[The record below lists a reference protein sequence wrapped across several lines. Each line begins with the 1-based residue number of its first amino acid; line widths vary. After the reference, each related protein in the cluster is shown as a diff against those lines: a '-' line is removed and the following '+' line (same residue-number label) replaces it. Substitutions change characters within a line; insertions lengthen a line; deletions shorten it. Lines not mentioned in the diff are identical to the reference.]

1 MRRAA
6 PLAGLVLLLGLALP
20 PLTRAWGFDAH
31 RLAHDKAIGTLP
43 APLRELFAGNRAYLR
58 EHGLDPD
65 NWAIAGVPGEG
76 PNHYLDL
83 DAFGAYPFDD
93 IPLSEAEHLARHG
106 KEAAGQGRVPW
117 RVGEVYRDLVAAFR
131 SGDPARILERAA
143 VLGHYVA
150 DSHVPLHAVV
160 NYDGQLTGQKG
171 VHGRW
176 ETELFA
182 RYERQIE
189 PAVLPAAAERI
200 EDPVAFTF
208 AVLKES
214 YALAQETLAADRE
227 LAGTV
232 DFAETP
238 EDDRYKDAY
247 YTRFFERERERFVA
261 RLAAAAHA
269 VGSLWYSA
277 WEDAGRPALDT
288 SFRFPYVRRQSR
300 LIVASLDGAG
310 AALVEDALARGLMPN
325 LARLAGRGASARGV
339 VTTLPAKTPVA
350 HATLFTGA
358 WPDRHGIT
366 GSKLPRS
373 AGSVLETTDGY
384 RSDGLQAEPLWVT
397 AARQGLD
404 ATTIAVTQTWPFAP
418 YLEERRFGANFG
430 RHLIL
435 IDGYHGSGADE
446 SVFTARDLVLR
457 PPSGWKGA
465 LPTAAG
471 SSPRELEL
479 RVAGVT
485 VPGLLVDDPDD
496 PAEGFD
502 TLLIALDKN
511 VSRTVRLKP
520 RPPSDTAD
528 AFVALSLPT
537 PSGLLPVYLRLFGLG
552 KDGSDLLLYV
562 SRTAPVAA
570 SRERVGAAALATAG
584 GFVGNSAYHA
594 YRTGALGPTLAG
606 GGAGAA
612 EERYLE
618 TAALA
623 VRQFGRLFGFA
634 AERTRWDVLVA
645 YLPQPDEALHEWI
658 GRLDP
663 ARHGYDPALAG
674 RVRPYLDRL
683 LRIVD
688 GFVGALAARAGD
700 DTVLALVSDHG
711 MAAVDRSVRLNVAL
725 AKAGLLATHDDG
737 TIDLART
744 KVVWAAAGY
753 FLINR
758 VARPGGIV
766 TPGEE
771 DGLRAALAARVRG
784 LRDPETGG
792 LVVTRVIDPRNE
804 GRTLGL
810 GGPAGGDLYVGLAP
824 GYLPSA
830 ETRGELVT
838 RIPPIGEHMLGPER
852 REMQGLFV
860 VAGPGV
866 AAGADLGLVH
876 AVDVAPTLSALIGI
890 DPPAQ
895 AEGVVLQ
902 GALARPLR
910 TGRR

>member
-1 MRRAA
+1 MRGSA
-6 PLAGLVLLLGLALP
+6 PLAGLVLATGLALP
-20 PLTRAWGFDAH
+20 SPAGAWGFDAH

-43 APLRELFAGNRAYLR
+43 APLRDLFAGNRAYLR
-58 EHGLDPD
+58 EHALDPD

-93 IPLSEAEHLARHG
+93 IPLSEAEHKERHG
-106 KEAAGQGRVPW
+106 PEATKQGRVPW
-117 RVGEVYRDLVAAFR
+117 RVGEVYRELVAAFK
-131 SGDPARILERAA
+131 SGDAARTLERAA

-200 EDPVAFTF
+200 GDPVAFIFT
-208 AVLKES
+208 VLRES
-214 YALAQETLAADRE
+214 YGLAQETLAADRE
-227 LAGTV
+227 LAGKV
-232 DFAETP
+232 DFAETA
-238 EDDRYKDAY
+238 EDDRYDDAY
-247 YTRFFERERERFVA
+247 YSRFFERERERFVA

-277 WEDAGRPALDT
+277 WEEAGRPAVDS

-300 LIVASLDGAG
+300 LILASLDGAG
-310 AALVEDALARGLMPN
+310 AALIEDAVARGLMPN
-325 LARLAGRGASARGV
+325 LARLAARGASARGV

-384 RSDGLQAEPLWVT
+384 RSDGLHAEPFWVT
-397 AARQGLD
+397 AARHGLD
-404 ATTIAVTQTWPFAP
+404 ATTVAVTQTWPFAP
-418 YLEERRFGANFG
+418 YVEERRFGANYG

-435 IDGYHGSGADE
+435 IDGYHGAGAE
-446 SVFTARDLVLR
+446 EAVFTARDLGLR
-457 PPSGWKGA
+457 PASGWKGT
-465 LPTAAG
+465 PAAPG
-471 SSPRELEL
+471 SPVRELEL
-479 RVAGVT
+479 RVAGVA
-485 VPGLLVDDPDD
+485 VPGLLVDDPGD
-496 PAEGFD
+496 PTEGLD
-502 TLLIALDKN
+502 TLLLSLDKDA
-511 VSRTVRLKP
+511 SRAVRLKP
-520 RPPSDTAD
+520 GPPRDTAD
-528 AFVALSLPT
+528 AFATFALPT
-537 PSGLLPVYLRLFGLG
+537 PSGPLPVYLRLFSLA
-552 KDGSDLLLYV
+552 KDGSELLLYL
-562 SRTAPVAA
+562 SRTTPLAA
-570 SRERVGAAALATAG
+570 SRERVSAAAQAAAG

-594 YRTGALGPTLAG
+594 YRTGGLGPTLAG
-606 GGAGAA
+606 GGDGTA

-618 TAALA
+618 TAALL
-623 VRQFGRLFGFA
+623 VRQFGRLFSFA
-634 AERTRWDVLVA
+634 AERTQWEVLVA
-645 YLPQPDEALHEWI
+645 YLPQPDEALHEWLGLLDS
-658 GRLDP
+658 GR
-663 ARHGYDPALAG
+663 RGHDPALAA
-674 RVRPYLDRL
+674 RLRPYLDRL

-688 GFVGALAARAGD
+688 GYVGALVAPAGE
-700 DTVLALVSDHG
+700 DTVVAVVSDHG
-711 MAAVDRSVRLNVAL
+711 QVAVDRSLRLNVAL
-725 AKAGLLATHDDG
+725 AKAGLLATQDDG
-737 TIDLART
+737 AIDLART
-744 KVVWAAAGY
+744 RVVWASAGY

-766 TPGEE
+766 TPKEE
-771 DGLRAALAARVRG
+771 DGLRAALAARLRD

-792 LVVTRVIDPRNE
+792 LLVTRVLDPRTE
-804 GRTLGL
+804 GRALGL
-810 GGPAGGDLYVGLAP
+810 GGAAGGDLYVSLTP

-838 RIPPIGEHMLGPER
+838 RIPPIGEHMLDPEL
-852 REMQGLFV
+852 REMQGMFV

-866 AAGADLGLVH
+866 AAGTNLGPVR
-876 AVDVAPTLSALIGI
+876 AIDIAPTLSALIGI

-895 AEGVVLQ
+895 AEGVAL
-902 GALARPLR
+902 GAALARPLR
-910 TGRR
+910 TGKP